1 MKCFYTFLLFIV
13 TSFACFSQ
21 NYVGLYVNNFKD
33 IIGVPS
39 AETEL
44 LNYAQDNGFNYLI
57 LYNLSYI
64 QTHNFLIDNVADSLP
79 LANFIEDAKTNYG
92 ILQVAAVGEKN
103 ASFDK
108 IKTYNSFYPSNPNK
122 RFDVF
127 NLEFEFWNNN
137 LTGPS
142 DYYCTT
148 YLQPNGYTCD
158 QAGAFQFYN
167 SQLALMKAYGDQ
179 NGIITETYIGYI
191 STSQGDLIA
200 QNTSRVL
207 IHYYRSSDVY
217 NNGDSIFQY
226 HPDRLENLSMN
237 NNVTVMP
244 IFSSRTN
251 HMYNWLLAPHSLS
264 QPYNTFLNGTNGF
277 NAQPVNFKRNISLD
291 GYVWYRYGELLNIS
305 QQLLSFNEQSIE
317 NLMIYYNNL
326 DKNMHFINFNT
337 KDKIVIY
344 NSLGQKMMSSNSKEV
359 LHVATLEKGVYIVTV
374 SSKNKQKLVKRVVVY

>member
-1 MKCFYTFLLFIV
+1 MKYFYTFLLFIS

-33 IIGVPS
+33 IIGNPS
-39 AETEL
+39 AETQL

-57 LYNLSYI
+57 LYNLTYI
-64 QTHNFLIDNVADSLP
+64 QNNIFAIDDVTTSLP

-108 IKTYNSFYPSNPNK
+108 IKIYNSFYPSNPSK

-127 NLEFEFWNNN
+127 NLEFEFWNDNQ
-137 LTGPS
+137 TGPS

-158 QAGAFQFYN
+158 EAGAFQFYI

-191 STSQGDLIA
+191 SPSEGDLIA
-200 QNTSRVL
+200 TNTNRVL

-226 HPDRLENLSMN
+226 HPERLENLSLN

-244 IFSSRTN
+244 IFSSRPN

-264 QPYNTFLNGTNGF
+264 QPYSTFLNGTNGF
-277 NAQPVNFKRNISLD
+277 NSQPINFKRNISLD
-291 GYVWYRYGELLNIS
+291 GYVWYRYGELLQID
-305 QQLLSFNEQSIE
+305 QQLLAFNEQSIE
-317 NLMIYYNNL
+317 NSMIYYNNL
-326 DKNMHFINFNT
+326 DKNIHFINFNPQ
-337 KDKIVIY
+337 DKMVIY
-344 NSLGQKMMSSNSKEV
+344 NSLGQKVISTKSKNNLNV
-359 LHVATLEKGVYIVTV
+359 SFLEKGVYIVTV
-374 SSKNKQKLVKRVVVY
+374 SSENKQKLVKRVVVY

>member
-1 MKCFYTFLLFIV
+1 MKYFYTFLLFIS

-33 IIGVPS
+33 IIGNPS
-39 AETEL
+39 AETQL

-57 LYNLSYI
+57 LYNLTYI
-64 QTHNFLIDNVADSLP
+64 QNNIFVIDDVTTSLP

-92 ILQVAAVGEKN
+92 IVQVAAVGEKN

-108 IKTYNSFYPSNPNK
+108 IKIYNSFYPSNPNK

-127 NLEFEFWNNN
+127 NLEFEFWNDN

-158 QAGAFQFYN
+158 EAGAFQFYN
-167 SQLALMKAYGDQ
+167 AQLALMKTYGDQ

-191 STSQGDLIA
+191 SPSEGDLIA
-200 QNTSRVL
+200 QNTNRVL

-217 NNGDSIFQY
+217 NNGNSIFQY
-226 HPDRLENLSMN
+226 HPERLENLSLN

-251 HMYNWLLAPHSLS
+251 HMYNWLLTPHSLL
-264 QPYNTFLNGTNGF
+264 QPYSTFLNGTNGF
-277 NAQPVNFKRNISLD
+277 NTQPFNFKRNIALD
-291 GYVWYRYGELLNIS
+291 GYVWYRYGELLQID
-305 QQLLSFNEQSIE
+305 QQLLAFNEQSIE
-317 NLMIYYNNL
+317 NQTIYYNESG
-326 DKNMHFINFNT
+326 KSIHFINFT
-337 KDKIVIY
+337 SKDKITIY
-344 NSLGQKMMSSNSKEV
+344 NALGQKMISSYLKGTLNVSS
-359 LHVATLEKGVYIVTV
+359 LEKGVYIVTV
-374 SSKNKQKLVKRVVVY
+374 SSENKQKLVKRVVVY